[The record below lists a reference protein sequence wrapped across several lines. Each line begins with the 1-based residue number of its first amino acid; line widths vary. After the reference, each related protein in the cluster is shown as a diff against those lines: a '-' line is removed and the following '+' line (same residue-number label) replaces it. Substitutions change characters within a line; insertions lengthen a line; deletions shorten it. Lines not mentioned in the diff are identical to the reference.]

1 MAISGYRSYGRDTRS
16 SCQDIHWH
24 AWDRLSNPP
33 SADRGLFPARDTLL
47 HGPLGVGKTT
57 FLRRL
62 YWHLFDNQDAEVP
75 LLISIPAQPFR
86 PVQWATR
93 FVFDVVQQW
102 IAFARRSPE
111 LAQANLLSLSS
122 LQDLCYAER
131 LAPLAAFLAEMYHRD
146 TIHQATGGGERDGA
160 QLIQW
165 AFDELEGL
173 AIQKDQP
180 LHLLLDGAE
189 NAQWTEQG
197 QSHYLT
203 RLVSS
208 GEASGPRHSA
218 QTERAPVRRVWA
230 SRVSPQTWHPLLPP
244 LPDVSN
250 LVALEPLHNQAA
262 QDFFEQ
268 LASSSRVDYDASVFA
283 RHVRLWGGIPRW
295 LANFAHS
302 CALAKQNS
310 LILDEEFLNL
320 YLEDL
325 CNGASARD
333 VQQVLYPPTE
343 APIEPLL
350 MARVVQNCLAAE
362 SQRYGGP
369 SSPLAPEE
377 QQALVRLAR
386 GGLAVCEGG
395 QWRVAETPLL
405 RDALE
410 LYVAHLLHG
419 ESPERRRLVLKRKR
433 LVEAPAAG
441 QEVGDVSQRLRDTSL
456 LLSAFRGQEVRA
468 QLFRTHQRG
477 LTTPDKPVPLT
488 QAATLSRRAAAAHQA
503 SSLAEASQM
512 ARGALTQLPFCIGA
526 FTEQASGAP
535 AASAC
540 VVGWC
545 FDGAEHY
552 RSDELL
558 WIAVLCDVPVLTTE
572 EVSRIER
579 IAKRQS
585 QELDVKRTR
594 IWILS
599 NARYSPEAAERVE
612 TLGFLTSNWNDVQA
626 LGKHLFRAPGRE
638 ATASEPVDGEPR
650 PKPQSPTPQP
660 PPDQTI
666 DPDSVF
672 EMPTGK
678 MHDRPAPLSPQPGS
692 SPAAPLHSDA
702 TLPSRPARIVPL
714 GEADALESTVELR
727 LSPRDGMELV
737 AAKTVEEMALG
748 NGFGE
753 ETAQQLRMAV
763 LEGCLNAIE
772 SSRNAEKEIYVQ
784 VAVSA
789 EKCSV
794 VIENEG
800 NVFDPQKVR
809 ENDRERP
816 SFKRGRG
823 LKLIERFM
831 DRALFEPFEH
841 GTRLRMEKKK
851 PARGQTDVVTSKRPE
866 ATS

>member
-1 MAISGYRSYGRDTRS
+1 
-16 SCQDIHWH
+16 
-24 AWDRLSNPP
+24 
-33 SADRGLFPARDTLL
+33 
-47 HGPLGVGKTT
+47 VGKTT

-93 FVFDVVQQW
+93 FVFDIVQQW
-102 IAFARRSPE
+102 VAFARHSPE
-111 LAQANLLSLSS
+111 LAQSNLLSLSA

-131 LAPLAAFLAEMYHRD
+131 LSPLAALLAEMHHRD
-146 TIHQATGGGERDGA
+146 TLHQAAGGGTRDGA
-160 QLIQW
+160 QLVQW
-165 AFDELEGL
+165 VFEELEGL
-173 AIQKDQP
+173 AVLKNQP

-189 NAQWTEQG
+189 NAQWTEEG
-197 QSHYLT
+197 QPLYLA
-203 RLVSS
+203 RLVSR
-208 GEASGPRHSA
+208 GETPALRHPTQSE
-218 QTERAPVRRVWA
+218 TIPVRRVWT
-230 SRVSPQTWHPLLPP
+230 SRISPQSWHPLLPP
-244 LPDVSN
+244 LPDVTN

-268 LASSSRVDYDASVFA
+268 LASSSHVDYDATVFA
-283 RHVRLWGGIPRW
+283 RHTRLWGGIPRW
-295 LANFAHS
+295 LANFVHT
-302 CALAKQNS
+302 CAQTKAGS

-333 VQQVLYPPTE
+333 LQQTLYPPH
-343 APIEPLL
+343 ASPIEPLL
-350 MARVVQNCLAAE
+350 MARVVQNCLSAE
-362 SQRYGGP
+362 SPRYGG
-369 SSPLAPEE
+369 SSPLPSDE

-386 GGLAVCEGG
+386 SGLAVCEGG
-395 QWRVAETPLL
+395 QWRIAETPLV

-410 LYVAHLLHG
+410 LYVARLLHG
-419 ESPERRRLVLKRKR
+419 ESPERRRLVLKRKW
-433 LVEAPAAG
+433 LVEVPAAG
-441 QEVGDVSQRLRDTSL
+441 QEITDVSQRLRDTTL

-477 LTTPDKPVPLT
+477 LTAATDKPEPLT
-488 QAATLSRRAAAAHQA
+488 QAATLSRRTAATHQA
-503 SSLAEASQM
+503 SGLAEASQM
-512 ARGALTQLPFCIGA
+512 ARGALTQLPYCIGA
-526 FTEQASGAP
+526 FTEQAPGAP

-552 RSDELL
+552 RSDEQI
-558 WIAVLCDVPVLTTE
+558 WITVLCDVPVLTTE
-572 EVSRIER
+572 EVARIER

-594 IWILS
+594 VWILS
-599 NARYSPEAAERVE
+599 NARYSPEAAERIE
-612 TLGFLTSNWNDVQA
+612 TLGFLTSTWNDFQA
-626 LGKHLFRAPGRE
+626 LGKQLFRAPGRK
-638 ATASEPVDGEPR
+638 TALTEPVDETPL
-650 PKPQSPTPQP
+650 PQAGPSAPLP
-660 PPDQTI
+660 PLDLEI
-666 DPDSVF
+666 DPESVF

-678 MHDRPAPLSPQPGS
+678 MHDHPTPLAPQSAPSQALPAE
-692 SPAAPLHSDA
+692 
-702 TLPSRPARIVPL
+702 SRPARIVPL
-714 GEADALESTVELR
+714 DQTGAAESTVELR

-737 AAKTVEEMALG
+737 AAKTIEELALG

-753 ETAQQLRMAV
+753 EAAQQLRMAV

-772 SSRNAEKEIYVQ
+772 SSRNAEKEICIQ
-784 VAVSA
+784 ITLTG

-800 NVFDPQKVR
+800 DVFDPQKVR
-809 ENDRERP
+809 ESDRERP

-841 GTRLRMEKKK
+841 GTRLRMEKRK
-851 PARGQTDVVTSKRPE
+851 PTRAQTDATASKRPE